1 MKRECEKISAQ
12 GDAEKLRVVIDNLMS
27 NAIKYSPLGGTIVV
41 RLGKHKEHA
50 VIEVIDSGPGIAVE
64 DRDRI
69 FDPFYRGRHSAM
81 SAVKGTGLGL
91 AIVRDYV
98 ELHQGTVKALAA
110 AGAHFRVILPK
121 LSASS

>member
-1 MKRECEKISAQ
+1 M
-12 GDAEKLRVVIDNLMS
+12 
-27 NAIKYSPLGGTIVV
+27 

-69 FDPFYRGRHSAM
+69 FDPFYRCRHSAM
-81 SAVKGTGLGL
+81 STVKGTRLGL

-98 ELHQGTVKALAA
+98 ELHQGTVKAIAA